1 MTSHNT
7 FFSKAPHRK
16 TDRCDS
22 FKTFFHTLNTHTTVW
37 GYATLLQPY
46 LNQVVPELRDCNHQ
60 CVDLI
65 LQISRNGSPATF
77 SCSSCVSGIWS
88 SSHGTQVIICFPW
101 NRFFFYI
108 IVKANS
114 LSISKACFENWF
126 YVKGYNISTILQGFS
141 ASHDKKNLLNSS
153 FPAVLVLVDPLQHLG
168 DVSLLQTSVNES
180 EQSEG
185 WALGF
190 LCDSPLK
197 TVSSSCQSQSQT
209 HSRWQTRP
217 VS

>member
-1 MTSHNT
+1 MCWFDPADIKERFTGYVLLLIVCLRNMEQ
-7 FFSKAPHRK
+7 FAWNPGNYMFSLKP
-16 TDRCDS
+16 
-22 FKTFFHTLNTHTTVW
+22 
-37 GYATLLQPY
+37 
-46 LNQVVPELRDCNHQ
+46 
-60 CVDLI
+60 
-65 LQISRNGSPATF
+65 
-77 SCSSCVSGIWS
+77 
-88 SSHGTQVIICFPW
+88 
-101 NRFFFYI
+101 FFFYI